1 MNMKRQILI
10 LMALVA
16 MVAAKAQKTLVV
28 AQDGSGDYTTIQE
41 AVDAVAEGEEATIQ
55 MKAGTYEGIVKIGTR
70 QKASTKKISLIG
82 EGMDKTIITAA
93 NGKNT
98 IGNGKDVRDYATLGV
113 FAPDFYAQD
122 LCIQNTGGSS
132 AGQALALH
140 QDGDRATYYHCKI
153 AGYQDTHRSKKTT
166 RSYYKECVIEGRTDF
181 IYSGGTCW
189 FEKCTLNCIGSGYI
203 MAPEDI
209 TYYTT
214 AADGTTKIWLGF
226 IFNNCE
232 VTKASGMSDK
242 SVSLGRCWGPEKCGS
257 MFLNCQLNNVIKV
270 AGWETMGGN
279 DGTKSYYAEY
289 QSKNG
294 DALADVSQRISW
306 SHQLTADDYNK
317 VNTWAKV
324 DAACR
329 AINTSLAAFD
339 PEAVIAGHQSI
350 VADDY
355 APLEDKLLAFP
366 TARGFGK
373 YVSGGRGGKVV
384 EVTNLEDS
392 GEGSLRWALTE
403 AGKEDATIV
412 FRVSGIITIG
422 PNPQKTTENSIRAKL
437 KNVTIAGQTAPGEG
451 ILLRGGKLNLGGSE
465 NVIIRNLRSRLG
477 NKGLPKE
484 AGETDE
490 EWRTRNFI
498 EGGSIGIENAQNII
512 IDHCC
517 FGWSAEENMTMYD
530 NHFTTVQW
538 CILHEGLYNAGHPK
552 KTKRGFACQWGGS
565 PATFHHNLLANNHN
579 RSGRINGASN
589 ESGDRNVFLEYMNNV
604 NFNWAKA
611 NSCYGGENEAGTYS
625 SHECNFVGNYYKPG
639 PARPATNSHYFVEMS
654 AARSGK
660 TLAGPSIWYIADN
673 VMAGKDAATNDNWS
687 AIHNNTGYDIS
698 SMKSESIIYPSSQY
712 TRLPNATIDD
722 YDKYRTPVESAADAY
737 TSVLAKAG
745 TIHRDAVEMRVI
757 EDVTTGTPKYQT
769 VASGG
774 YGKGIIDTPFDAEGY
789 SDYVPATPYADNDHD
804 GMADDWETANG
815 FDPANAEDRNVV
827 ASKEGYTALEI
838 YLCSLMG
845 EQIPIVKPTGID
857 EVVASAKADVVRR
870 TYFTADGRQQQ
881 RLQHGL
887 NIIRE
892 QLSDG
897 SQRTVKVV
905 AK

>member
-1 MNMKRQILI
+1 
-10 LMALVA
+10 
-16 MVAAKAQKTLVV
+16 
-28 AQDGSGDYTTIQE
+28 
-41 AVDAVAEGEEATIQ
+41 
-55 MKAGTYEGIVKIGTR
+55 
-70 QKASTKKISLIG
+70 
-82 EGMDKTIITAA
+82 
-93 NGKNT
+93 
-98 IGNGKDVRDYATLGV
+98 
-113 FAPDFYAQD
+113 
-122 LCIQNTGGSS
+122 
-132 AGQALALH
+132 
-140 QDGDRATYYHCKI
+140 
-153 AGYQDTHRSKKTT
+153 
-166 RSYYKECVIEGRTDF
+166 
-181 IYSGGTCW
+181 
-189 FEKCTLNCIGSGYI
+189 
-203 MAPEDI
+203 
-209 TYYTT
+209 
-214 AADGTTKIWLGF
+214 
-226 IFNNCE
+226 
-232 VTKASGMSDK
+232 
-242 SVSLGRCWGPEKCGS
+242 
-257 MFLNCQLNNVIKV
+257 
-270 AGWETMGGN
+270 
-279 DGTKSYYAEY
+279 
-289 QSKNG
+289 
-294 DALADVSQRISW
+294 
-306 SHQLTADDYNK
+306 
-317 VNTWAKV
+317 
-324 DAACR
+324 
-329 AINTSLAAFD
+329 
-339 PEAVIAGHQSI
+339 
-350 VADDY
+350 
-355 APLEDKLLAFP
+355 
-366 TARGFGK
+366 
-373 YVSGGRGGKVV
+373 
-384 EVTNLEDS
+384 
-392 GEGSLRWALTE
+392 
-403 AGKEDATIV
+403 
-412 FRVSGIITIG
+412 
-422 PNPQKTTENSIRAKL
+422 
-437 KNVTIAGQTAPGEG
+437 
-451 ILLRGGKLNLGGSE
+451 
-465 NVIIRNLRSRLG
+465 LG

-611 NSCYGGENEAGTYS
+611 NSCHGGENEAGTYS

-639 PARPATNSHYFVEMS
+639 PARPASNSHYFVEMS

-673 VMAGKDAATNDNWS
+673 VMEGRDAATNNNWS
-687 AIHNNTGYDIS
+687 AIHNNTGYEIS
-698 SMKSESIIYPSSQY
+698 LMKSESIIYPSSQY

-745 TIHRDAVEMRVI
+745 TIHRDAVEKRVI

-774 YGKGIIDTPFDAEGY
+774 YGKGIIDTPFDVEGY
-789 SDYVPATPYADNDHD
+789 SDYAPATPYADNDHD

-845 EQIPIVKPTGID
+845 EQIPIVNPTGIA